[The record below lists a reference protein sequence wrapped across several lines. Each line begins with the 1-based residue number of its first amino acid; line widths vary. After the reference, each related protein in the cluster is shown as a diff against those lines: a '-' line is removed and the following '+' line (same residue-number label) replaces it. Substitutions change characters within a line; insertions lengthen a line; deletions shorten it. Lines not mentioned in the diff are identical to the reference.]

1 MKEET
6 INKELEEEL
15 SSLIRKELEVSSKDG
30 LVTIL
35 VSGFAAY
42 KKVTINGNLD
52 DVTKEELEEE
62 MLDAIIR
69 ARLEVQHEMSGF
81 VKDILESA
89 EENNKKEED
98 DDNAIEVENVS

>member
-1 MKEET
+1 
-6 INKELEEEL
+6 
-15 SSLIRKELEVSSKDG
+15 
-30 LVTIL
+30 
-35 VSGFAAY
+35 
-42 KKVTINGNLD
+42 
-52 DVTKEELEEE
+52 